1 MSFWEDL
8 FCFSNSYFFAFLFVP
23 LPGIIWEFSAQRQHG
38 MEWTALL
45 SGSVALAWSLQSEW
59 TDSQRSE
66 YNCAFAF
73 RSVSTHLQ
81 LHTSHLT
88 IPLGAKVQK
97 WHENGLYHC
106 PKAVPCRPFP
116 FTRTKAPVS
125 ACFHAFRGTSP
136 ASIRPSP
143 SDPQVWSAHPAIS
156 PLARSRSAL
165 GPAPVAQWPG
175 LLPWSPRLSLVSYC
189 KNERTPN
196 YLLVGPRINIC
207 PLSVFASG
215 SCYADSL
222 VTSKEPIIRQIFDG
236 IL

>member
-81 LHTSHLT
+81 LHTSHFT

-143 SDPQVWSAHPAIS
+143 
-156 PLARSRSAL
+156 L
-165 GPAPVAQWPG
+165 GPAGVVSAPRYFPFGSLPQRARPRSRGSVARPAPVVPAPVFG
-175 LLPWSPRLSLVSYC
+175 FLL
-189 KNERTPN
+189 
-196 YLLVGPRINIC
+196 
-207 PLSVFASG
+207 
-215 SCYADSL
+215 
-222 VTSKEPIIRQIFDG
+222 
-236 IL
+236 